1 MTAAAR
7 RAYVL
12 LADVVGSRDIDDR
25 EEFGD
30 RLRATLTA
38 ATHRHSDALA
48 TDLAALKGVDEF
60 GGVLTDR
67 GAVYEVV
74 RDLQAGLHPVAAR
87 YVVVGGVIDV
97 RPDAD
102 DVAAMDGPAFHRADE
117 LLGGLPSEGGRFAFE
132 TGVGEVGSEDGGGDG
147 DDDSEGNGNDDVDG
161 NGAGDIDAGDVIAG
175 DDSNVVDDV
184 DRDVDDGLV
193 TAAVD
198 AVLALR
204 EAWTPRQARVARVYR
219 ERGTQ
224 TAAAEALGVT
234 QQTVS
239 RTLQS
244 ARYDRVARAER
255 LVTEALST

>member
-1 MTAAAR
+1 MTADAR

-12 LADVVGSRDIDDR
+12 LADVVGSRELDDR
-25 EEFGD
+25 ERFGD

-38 ATHRHSDALA
+38 AGYRHADALVA
-48 TDLAALKGVDEF
+48 DLAALKGVDEF
-60 GGVLTDR
+60 GGVLADR
-67 GAVYEVV
+67 GAVYDVV

-87 YVVVGGVIDV
+87 YAVVGGVIDV
-97 RPDAD
+97 KPDAD
-102 DVAAMDGPAFHRADE
+102 AVADMDGPAFHRADE
-117 LLGGLPSEGGRFAFE
+117 LLEGLPREGGRFAFE
-132 TGVGEVGSEDGGGDG
+132 TGVGEAGASVDSEVDGGDG
-147 DDDSEGNGNDDVDG
+147 TGDG
-161 NGAGDIDAGDVIAG
+161 E
-175 DDSNVVDDV
+175 V
-184 DRDVDDGLV
+184 DRDVDDRLV

-204 EAWTPRQARVARVYR
+204 EEWTPRQARVARVYR

-239 RTLQS
+239 RTLRS